1 MENKNKKII
10 SILGDSISTFAGYTP
25 AGAVFY
31 DDWRQRETGVA
42 DPGATWWMQVIEG
55 LGGVLGVNNSYS
67 GSTVSCGLL
76 TSGTSLRRLE
86 TLGAE
91 GDPDIILVSMGAN
104 DWGFGIHPQ
113 EFEREYR
120 RMLQRLRRLYP
131 NSTIYCGTILRGQ
144 PVPEDE
150 MFFNV
155 DSVISPN
162 IYSDIIRRTAVD
174 AGCLVADLAAHHME
188 YETIDGVHPNKEGMK
203 LIACLWLKELKED

>member
-1 MENKNKKII
+1 
-10 SILGDSISTFAGYTP
+10 
-25 AGAVFY
+25 
-31 DDWRQRETGVA
+31 
-42 DPGATWWMQVIEG
+42 MQVIEG

-131 NSTIYCGTILRGQ
+131 DSTIYCATILRGQ

-162 IYSDIIRRTAVD
+162 IYSDIIRRTAAD
-174 AGCLVADLAAHHME
+174 EGCLVADLAAHHME